1 MLEDLK
7 QKIYNLYKPGIKL
20 SLNEYNNL
28 IKLCVDINEMAAV
41 VFIYD
46 NMIENKISPDKNTY
60 NLINKLHSK
69 TIRENNE
76 IYIKNQNIGKLN
88 PRRRIHKIIKGYNY
102 SDNYKNALIHLDK
115 VKTYLNNNPDIK
127 SYHRIKLANTI
138 SKKCSITF
146 DEARYIVTNLKK
158 TKFIND
164 REIVKKKIDDFTE
177 ISKIHNNTTYLSN
190 NSIKQTSITNFFHIN
205 KN

>member
-7 QKIYNLYKPGIKL
+7 KEVYNLYNPDTKL

-69 TIRENNE
+69 IIKESNN

-102 SDNYKNALIHLDK
+102 SNNYNKALVNVNK
-115 VKTYLNNNPDIK
+115 VKEYIELNSYIK
-127 SYHRIKLANTI
+127 EFPRIKLAKLI
-138 SKKCSITF
+138 SKNCLISF
-146 DEARYIVTNLKK
+146 DDARYIITYLKK
-158 TKFIND
+158 TKFLNNSLKNI
-164 REIVKKKIDDFTE
+164 EDF
-177 ISKIHNNTTYLSN
+177 SKILNTTKSN
-190 NSIKQTSITNFFHIN
+190 KVNELKQNNITNYF
-205 KN
+205 

>member
-1 MLEDLK
+1 MDDLK
-7 QKIYNLYKPGIKL
+7 NQVYKLYDNNYKL
-20 SLNEYNNL
+20 TLEEYNNL
-28 IKLCVDINEMAAV
+28 IKSCVNNYEMAAV

-46 NMIENKISPDKNTY
+46 HMKNNNIYPNDQTY
-60 NLINKLHSK
+60 NLISKLHSK
-69 TIRENNE
+69 TIQENNE
-76 IYIKNQNIGKLN
+76 IYIKNQNVDKLK

-115 VKTYLNNNPDIK
+115 VKTYLNDNPDIK

-164 REIVKKKIDDFTE
+164 IQDIKIKNIDDFTE
-177 ISKIHNNTTYLSN
+177 ISKIHNNTTKLN
-190 NSIKQTSITNFFHIN
+190 NSIKQTSITNFFNIIS
-205 KN
+205 

>member
-102 SDNYKNALIHLDK
+102 
-115 VKTYLNNNPDIK
+115 
-127 SYHRIKLANTI
+127 
-138 SKKCSITF
+138 
-146 DEARYIVTNLKK
+146 
-158 TKFIND
+158 
-164 REIVKKKIDDFTE
+164 
-177 ISKIHNNTTYLSN
+177 
-190 NSIKQTSITNFFHIN
+190 
-205 KN
+205 